1 VERQLLIY
9 ANAVLF
15 TLGALLPIVNPL
27 GSAPIFLSLTA
38 DLPGDAR
45 RRLAIVVARH
55 AFLLLMAA
63 MLIGSYVL
71 DLFGISL
78 PIVRVGGGLLVTAN
92 GWRMLN
98 DDSRPSSD
106 PKPVD
111 TWEREVA
118 RRGFYPLTFPLTVGP
133 GSISIAI
140 TLGARAPG
148 RGMAPMGA
156 FIADLIGVTIVALA
170 VFLCY
175 RSASRVI
182 ASLGETGTAVFLRL
196 SSFILLCIG
205 VSIMWSGIVDLITP
219 LLTDA
224 PMTLGD
230 GTLEGLRSVT
240 TCFNLLWRWMENT
253 LCAMNA
259 GRVRAYIKR
268 NVRPRRLRDDRDD
281 AFTRRIR

>member
-38 DLPGDAR
+38 DLPAGAR

-55 AFLLLMAA
+55 AFLMLMAA

-71 DLFGISL
+71 ALFGISL

-156 FIADLIGVTIVALA
+156 FIADLVGVTIVALA
-170 VFLCY
+170 VFLSY

-205 VSIMWSGIVDLITP
+205 VSIMWSGIVDLVTP
-219 LLTDA
+219 LLTGA
-224 PMTLGD
+224 
-230 GTLEGLRSVT
+230 R
-240 TCFNLLWRWMENT
+240 
-253 LCAMNA
+253 
-259 GRVRAYIKR
+259 
-268 NVRPRRLRDDRDD
+268 
-281 AFTRRIR
+281 